1 VPPSYVLYHV
11 PCATTFLL
19 PGHPTHALTV
29 HPMAQC
35 STHSSP
41 ATPNG
46 YLQVRWHADLL
57 ELRKAYL
64 SFILIKRKRLHF
76 STLYIL
82 DFPTHQHRM
91 DNAFTSAP
99 GSCSLKHHSTG
110 QDAVKPQIPPT
121 ICPFI
126 RTVLHQALAIRVKGL
141 GYTRHRCRCPGP
153 QNKPVESTRVY
164 HIRCHER
171 MC

>member
-1 VPPSYVLYHV
+1 MYCTRFHAPQRSYPLSI
-11 PCATTFLL
+11 
-19 PGHPTHALTV
+19 PTHALTA

-35 STHSSP
+35 SAHSRP
-41 ATPNG
+41 ATSNR

-57 ELRKAYL
+57 ELRTSLPEFPTNQAEA
-64 SFILIKRKRLHF
+64 SSF

-82 DFPTHQHRM
+82 DIPTHHHRM
-91 DNAFTSAP
+91 DIVFTSAP

-121 ICPFI
+121 SFPFI
-126 RTVLHQALAIRVKGL
+126 RTVLHQALTIRVKGL
-141 GYTRHRCRCPGP
+141 GYTRYRCRCLGP
-153 QNKPVESTRVY
+153 QNKPVESPRIY